1 MLMCNK
7 GKLEI
12 RGSVIDLIAELA
24 TLVHALHEDFGNA
37 GVTDGDKLLKQAF
50 EDGMKSDDEMVSEV
64 EDLKKKV
71 LSNDDALDR
80 LLQMLE
86 EKLKGE
92 KKDG

>member
-1 MLMCNK
+1 MLKCNK
-7 GKLEI
+7 GQLEI

-24 TLVHALHEDFGNA
+24 TLVHALHEDFGKA
-37 GVTDGDKLLKQAF
+37 GVDHGDELLKKAF
-50 EDGMKSDDEMVSEV
+50 EDGMKTDDEMDE
-64 EDLKKKV
+64 EIEGLKKKV
-71 LSNDDALDR
+71 LSNDEALNR